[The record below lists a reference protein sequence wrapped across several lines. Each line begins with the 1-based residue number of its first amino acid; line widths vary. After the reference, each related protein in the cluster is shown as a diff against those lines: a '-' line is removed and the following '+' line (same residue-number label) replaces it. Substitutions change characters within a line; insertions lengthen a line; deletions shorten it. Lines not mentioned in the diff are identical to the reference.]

1 VSQDQD
7 VIQQLMYNITLEYG
21 YAGQNH
27 IQNEEPEAVFDQD
40 VVLVP
45 VSQDIKYSEPPNIE
59 DSGTQQGIQTTETM
73 SNYDMK
79 GFFNYSERSQFGST
93 SKEEASVTPF
103 TSSSIE
109 IKDSGEGREQ
119 AEKSVEKEDNVEKER

>member
-7 VIQQLMYNITLEYG
+7 VIQQLMFNITLEYG
-21 YAGQNH
+21 YDGQNH
-27 IQNEEPEAVFDQD
+27 IQNEKQEAVFDQD

-73 SNYDMK
+73 SDYDMK
-79 GFFNYSERSQFGST
+79 DSFNYSERSQFGST
-93 SKEEASVTPF
+93 RKEEDSVTPF
-103 TSSSIE
+103 TSSGNE
-109 IKDSGEGREQ
+109 IKDRGEGREQ
-119 AEKSVEKEDNVEKER
+119 ENSLEKEDNVEIER

>member
-1 VSQDQD
+1 VSQDQN
-7 VIQQLMYNITLEYG
+7 VIQQLVFNITLEYG
-21 YAGQNH
+21 NDGQNH

-73 SNYDMK
+73 PNYDMK
-79 GFFNYSERSQFGST
+79 SFLNYSERSQFGST

-103 TSSSIE
+103 TSSSNE
-109 IKDSGEGREQ
+109 MKDSGEGREQ
-119 AEKSVEKEDNVEKER
+119 AENSLQKEDNVEKER